1 MKRTVA
7 LMVAGLGLALT
18 AGSASAA
25 LDNYQCYKSK
35 DLKNPKFVG
44 TTRSVSDQFL
54 SGSVDVKKPGMVC
67 APASVD
73 GSALVDPAAHLNC
86 YKVKGP
92 SGSGANAQLVDQ
104 FGTLQVAVKGKAAFL
119 CVPATKTIIP

>member
-7 LMVAGLGLALT
+7 LLIAGMGLVLT

-35 DLKNPKFVG
+35 DLKNPKFAG
-44 TTRSVSDQFL
+44 TTQPVSDQFL
-54 SGSVDVKKPGMVC
+54 SGNVDIKKPGMVC
-67 APASVD
+67 APASVN
-73 GSALVDPAAHLNC
+73 GSGLIDAATHLNC

-92 SGSGANAQLVDQ
+92 KGAGANAQLADQ
-104 FGTLQVAVKGKAAFL
+104 FGTVQVAVKGKAAFV